1 MIMKE
6 EFQKAMLIGM
16 YLSKYDKRA
25 LKILGFESF
34 VEAYNT
40 IGLAINAKPLSIRNY
55 RDEFD
60 PVFPNKRK
68 GWHKRPMFRT
78 RVEMLNKY
86 SDLGLEAFTDLV
98 KTIIYQN
105 PAINLIEEKI
115 ESEEDKSRTFA
126 KRLITGQAAE
136 QYFRDNYQL
145 VPDFQGLIFEETTQ
159 FGCGFDFRVLH
170 DTGFYAIEVKGLER
184 AKGAIGLTDKEYR
197 VASYLKEK
205 YFVFLV
211 RNFIDTPVYNLFK
224 NPVFSQELDFVKNER
239 TIKQVSWN
247 ASV

>member
-1 MIMKE
+1 MKQE
-6 EFQKAMLIGM
+6 LQKAMLVGM

-25 LKILGFESF
+25 LDILGFESF

-60 PVFPNKRK
+60 PVFPNERK
-68 GWHKRPMFRT
+68 GWYKRPMFRT
-78 RVEMLNKY
+78 RKEMLEKY
-86 SDLGLEAFTDLV
+86 KDLTLEAFTDLV
-98 KTIIYQN
+98 KNVIYQN
-105 PAINLIEEKI
+105 PAVNLIEEKI

-136 QYFRDNYQL
+136 QYFRDNYQA
-145 VPDFQGLIFEETTQ
+145 VPAFKGLAFEETTK

-170 DTGFYAIEVKGLER
+170 NTGFYAVEVKGLEK
-184 AKGAIGLTDKEYR
+184 AKGGIGLTDKEYR
-197 VASYLKEK
+197 TAFYLKES
-205 YFVFLV
+205 YFIFLV
-211 RNFIDTPVYNLFK
+211 KNFIEAPFHALFR
-224 NPVFSQELDFVKNER
+224 NPVFSHELDFVKNEK
-239 TIKQVSWN
+239 TITQVSWN

>member
-1 MIMKE
+1 MKQ

-16 YLSKYDKRA
+16 YLSKYDKQA
-25 LKILGFESF
+25 LDILGFESF

-68 GWHKRPMFRT
+68 GWHKRSMFQT

-86 SDLGLEAFTDLV
+86 KDLSLEEFTDLV
-98 KTIIYQN
+98 KNVIYQN
-105 PAINLIEEKI
+105 PDVNLIEEKI
-115 ESEEDKSRTFA
+115 ESEEDKSKTFA

-136 QYFRDNYQL
+136 QYFRDNYQS
-145 VPDFQGLIFEETTQ
+145 VPTFYGLAFEETTK
-159 FGCGFDFRVLH
+159 FGCGFDFKVLH
-170 DTGFYAIEVKGLER
+170 DAGFYAVEVKGLEKI
-184 AKGAIGLTDKEYR
+184 KGSIGLTDKEYKT
-197 VASYLKEK
+197 AFYLKEN

-211 RNFIDTPVYNLFK
+211 KNFIEMPVHDIFK

>member
-1 MIMKE
+1 MKQ

-16 YLSKYDKRA
+16 YLSKYDKQA
-25 LKILGFESF
+25 LEILGFGSF

-40 IGLAINAKPLSIRNY
+40 IGLAIKAKPLSIRNY

-68 GWHKRPMFRT
+68 GWHKRPMFQT
-78 RVEMLNKY
+78 RVDMLNKY
-86 SDLGLEAFTDLV
+86 KDLSLEEFTNLV
-98 KTIIYQN
+98 KNTIYQN
-105 PAINLIEEKI
+105 PSVNLIEEKI

-136 QYFRDNYQL
+136 QYFRDNYQT
-145 VPDFQGLIFEETTQ
+145 VSIFNGLDFEETTK

-170 DTGFYAIEVKGLER
+170 DTGFYAVEVKGLEKS
-184 AKGAIGLTDKEYR
+184 KGSIGLTEKEYKT
-197 VASYLKEK
+197 ALYLKEN

-211 RNFIDTPVYNLFK
+211 KNFVETPVHDLFK
-224 NPVFSQELDFVKNER
+224 NPVFSRELDFVKNER
-239 TIKQVSWN
+239 IIKQVIWN

>member
-1 MIMKE
+1 
-6 EFQKAMLIGM
+6 MLVGM

-25 LKILGFESF
+25 LDILGFESF

-60 PVFPNKRK
+60 PVFPNERK
-68 GWHKRPMFRT
+68 GWYKRPMFRT
-78 RVEMLNKY
+78 RKEMLEKY
-86 SDLGLEAFTDLV
+86 KDLTLEAFTDLV
-98 KTIIYQN
+98 KNVIYQN
-105 PAINLIEEKI
+105 PAVNLIEEKI

-136 QYFRDNYQL
+136 QYFRDNYQA
-145 VPDFQGLIFEETTQ
+145 VPAFKGLAFEETTK

-170 DTGFYAIEVKGLER
+170 NTGFYAVEVKGLEK
-184 AKGAIGLTDKEYR
+184 AKGGIGLTDKEYR
-197 VASYLKEK
+197 TAFYLKES
-205 YFVFLV
+205 YFIFLV
-211 RNFIDTPVYNLFK
+211 KNFIEAPFHALFR
-224 NPVFSQELDFVKNER
+224 NPVFSHELDFVKNEK
-239 TIKQVSWN
+239 TITQVSWN

>member
-1 MIMKE
+1 MKQ

-16 YLSKYDKRA
+16 YLSKYDKQA
-25 LKILGFESF
+25 LEILGFESF

-60 PVFPNKRK
+60 PVFPNERK
-68 GWHKRPMFRT
+68 GWWKRPMFQT
-78 RVEMLNKY
+78 RVEMLKKY
-86 SDLGLEAFTDLV
+86 KDLSIEDFTDLV
-98 KTIIYQN
+98 KNIIYKN
-105 PAINLIEEKI
+105 PTVNLIEEKI

-136 QYFRDNYQL
+136 QYFRDNYQN
-145 VPDFQGLIFEETTQ
+145 VPIFKGLNIEETTK
-159 FGCGFDFRVLH
+159 FGCGFDFRILH
-170 DTGFYAIEVKGLER
+170 DTGFYAVEVKGLEK
-184 AKGAIGLTDKEYR
+184 AKGSIGLTDKEYKT
-197 VASYLKEK
+197 AFYLKEN

-211 RNFIDTPVYNLFK
+211 KNFIETPIHDIFK
-224 NPVFSQELDFVKNER
+224 NPVFSSELDFIKNER
-239 TIKQVSWN
+239 TIQQVNWS

>member
-1 MIMKE
+1 MKQE
-6 EFQKAMLIGM
+6 LQKAMLVGM

-25 LKILGFESF
+25 LDILGFESF

-60 PVFPNKRK
+60 PVFPNERK
-68 GWHKRPMFRT
+68 GWYKRPMFRT
-78 RVEMLNKY
+78 RKEMLEKY
-86 SDLGLEAFTDLV
+86 KDLTLEAFTDLV
-98 KTIIYQN
+98 KNVIYQN
-105 PAINLIEEKI
+105 PAVNLMEEKI

-136 QYFRDNYQL
+136 QYFRDNYQA
-145 VPDFQGLIFEETTQ
+145 VPAFKGLAFEETTK

-170 DTGFYAIEVKGLER
+170 NTGFYAVEVKGLEK
-184 AKGAIGLTDKEYR
+184 AKGGIGLTDKEYR
-197 VASYLKEK
+197 TAFYLKES
-205 YFVFLV
+205 YFIFLV
-211 RNFIDTPVYNLFK
+211 KNFIEAPFHALFR
-224 NPVFSQELDFVKNER
+224 NPVFSHELDFVKNEK
-239 TIKQVSWN
+239 TITQVSWN

>member
-1 MIMKE
+1 
-6 EFQKAMLIGM
+6 MLVGM

-25 LKILGFESF
+25 LDILGFESF

-60 PVFPNKRK
+60 PVFPNERK
-68 GWHKRPMFRT
+68 GWYKRPMFRT
-78 RVEMLNKY
+78 RKEMLEKY
-86 SDLGLEAFTDLV
+86 KDLTLEAFTDLV
-98 KTIIYQN
+98 KNVIYQN
-105 PAINLIEEKI
+105 PAVNLMEEKI

-136 QYFRDNYQL
+136 QYFRDNYQA
-145 VPDFQGLIFEETTQ
+145 VPAFKGLAFEETTK

-170 DTGFYAIEVKGLER
+170 NTGFYAVEVKGLEK
-184 AKGAIGLTDKEYR
+184 AKGGIGLTDKEYR
-197 VASYLKEK
+197 TAFYLKES
-205 YFVFLV
+205 YFIFLV
-211 RNFIDTPVYNLFK
+211 KNFIDAPFHSLFR
-224 NPVFSQELDFVKNER
+224 NPVFSHELDFVKNEK
-239 TIKQVSWN
+239 TITQVSWN

>member
-1 MIMKE
+1 MKQ

-16 YLSKYDKRA
+16 YLSKYDKQA
-25 LKILGFESF
+25 LEILGFESF

-40 IGLAINAKPLSIRNY
+40 IGLAINARPLSIRNY

-60 PVFPNKRK
+60 PVFPNERK
-68 GWHKRPMFRT
+68 GWHKRPMFQT
-78 RVEMLNKY
+78 RIEMLNKY
-86 SDLGLEAFTDLV
+86 KDLSLEEFTDLV

-105 PAINLIEEKI
+105 SEVNLIEEKI

-136 QYFRDNYQL
+136 QYFKDNYQSIPAFRNL
-145 VPDFQGLIFEETTQ
+145 TFEDTTKL
-159 FGCGFDFRVLH
+159 GCGFDFRILH
-170 DTGFYAIEVKGLER
+170 DTGFYAVEVKGLEKS
-184 AKGAIGLTDKEYR
+184 KGAIGLTDKEYKT
-197 VASYLKEK
+197 AFYLKEN

-211 RNFIDTPVYNLFK
+211 KNFIETPVHNLFK
-224 NPVFSQELDFVKNER
+224 NPIFSHELDFIKNER